1 MRVFQANQCRKDS
14 FLIFWIEKKKFQTR
28 KVKFQKGPKNQ
39 IFQRGQSMVFVKK
52 LGFYHARFLGKPRK
66 KRSLFNI
73 LYRKN
78 KFQFRKVKFQ
88 KGPKNRNFQRGQLV
102 HVFCQKI
109 ELFTKWVF
117 QANQGRKDCFFHILD
132 RKEYFWS
139 TKVNFLKNV

>member
-39 IFQRGQSMVFVKK
+39 IFQRGQSM
-52 LGFYHARFLGKPRK
+52 GFYHARFLGKPRK

-88 KGPKNRNFQRGQLV
+88 KGPKNRNFQRGQSMFFVKKLSFSSSGFFRQTKAEKI
-102 HVFCQKI
+102 VFFIFWI
-109 ELFTKWVF
+109 E
-117 QANQGRKDCFFHILD
+117 
-132 RKEYFWS
+132 
-139 TKVNFLKNV
+139 KNTFGAQR

>member
-88 KGPKNRNFQRGQLV
+88 KGPKNRNFQRGQSMFFVKKLSFSPSGFFRQTKAEKI
-102 HVFCQKI
+102 VFLIFWI
-109 ELFTKWVF
+109 E
-117 QANQGRKDCFFHILD
+117 
-132 RKEYFWS
+132 
-139 TKVNFLKNV
+139 KNTFGAER

>member
-52 LGFYHARFLGKPRK
+52 LGFYHARFLGKLRK

-78 KFQFRKVKFQ
+78 KFQFRKVKLQ
-88 KGPKNRNFQRGQLV
+88 KGPKNRNFQRGQSMFFVKKLSFSPSGFFRQTKAEKI
-102 HVFCQKI
+102 VFFIFWI
-109 ELFTKWVF
+109 E
-117 QANQGRKDCFFHILD
+117 
-132 RKEYFWS
+132 
-139 TKVNFLKNV
+139 KNTFGAQR

>member
-39 IFQRGQSMVFVKK
+39 IFQRGQSMFFVKK

-88 KGPKNRNFQRGQLV
+88 KGPKNRNFQRGQSMFFVKKLNFSPSGFFRQTKAEKI
-102 HVFCQKI
+102 VFFIFWI
-109 ELFTKWVF
+109 E
-117 QANQGRKDCFFHILD
+117 
-132 RKEYFWS
+132 
-139 TKVNFLKNV
+139 KNTFGAQR

>member
-88 KGPKNRNFQRGQLV
+88 KGPKNRNFQRGQSTFFVKKLSFSPSGFFRQTKAEKI
-102 HVFCQKI
+102 VFFIFWI
-109 ELFTKWVF
+109 E
-117 QANQGRKDCFFHILD
+117 
-132 RKEYFWS
+132 
-139 TKVNFLKNV
+139 KNTFGAQR